1 MTKEKLISVIVPIYN
16 IELYLKQCLESLINQ
31 IYQNIEIILVDDGST
46 DQSGTICEEYAEI
59 DKRII
64 VIHQKNQGL
73 SGARNTGLRKASG
86 DYLAFVDADDIVSKH
101 YLSTL
106 YWHLNQDDADIACC
120 QYYSQKKSVVFPK
133 KEPKLKGTLLSSK
146 RMLAEW
152 HGTNKYIETVVWN
165 KLYKRDV
172 FIHDGELIL
181 FAVGRNHEDILISHQ
196 LVANSKKI
204 VLIDNK
210 LYYYR
215 KRKGSIVN
223 GKISAKEIKDLM
235 SAIIERL
242 KFFESVSTDAYDKL
256 LIGAE
261 KYRALYNFR
270 ACFMGKALLEE
281 RKILVKMFCEDY
293 QTAVNSKYCS
303 FRDKILLRIFFII
316 FKFSR

>member
-1 MTKEKLISVIVPIYN
+1 MSKDKLISVIVPIYN

-46 DQSGTICEEYAEI
+46 DQSGVICEEYAEI

-86 DYLAFVDADDIVSKH
+86 DYIAFVDADDVVSIH

-106 YWHLNQDDADIACC
+106 YWHLIRNNADISCC
-120 QYYSQKKSVVFPK
+120 QYYSQKRNVVFSK
-133 KEPKLKGTLLSSK
+133 NEPKLKGTILSSK
-146 RMLAEW
+146 RMLEDW

-172 FIHDGELIL
+172 FIHDGEMIL

-204 VLIDNK
+204 VLLDNK

-223 GKISAKEIKDLM
+223 GKLSAKEIRDLM
-235 SAIIERL
+235 STIIERL
-242 KFFESVSTDAYDKL
+242 NFFESVSTDAYDKL

-261 KYRALYNFR
+261 KHRALYSIR
-270 ACFMGKALLEE
+270 AFFMGKALLEE

-293 QTAVNSKYCS
+293 QKAVNSKYCC
-303 FRDKILLRIFFII
+303 FHDKILLGIFFLV